1 MAGSQE
7 NRIVPSVRWVWL
19 RSSAQEEVNVL
30 ENDTIVPIPF
40 KTPKDL
46 RSWLETNHVDETVL
60 WIKIFKKN
68 SGIPSIDWG
77 DCVIEALAWGWI
89 DGQKKSWD
97 EESYIQRIT
106 PRRKNS
112 PWSMINK
119 RHAEKLIK
127 SGRMSPHGL
136 GQVAIA
142 QQNGQWD
149 AAYYGSKEFELQE
162 DFLAALEDHP
172 VAKDFLQTLD
182 RTNQH
187 AIYLRLQS
195 VVKPAIRAKRL
206 KAILEKLN
214 RREHLQR

>member
-1 MAGSQE
+1 VTFLA
-7 NRIVPSVRWVWL
+7 I
-19 RSSAQEEVNVL
+19 
-30 ENDTIVPIPF
+30 DTIIPIPF
-40 KTPKDL
+40 ETPVDL
-46 RSWLETNHVDETVL
+46 RSWLEANHSKEAVL
-60 WIKIFKKN
+60 WIKLFKKK

-97 EESYIQRIT
+97 EESYIQRVK

-127 SGRMSPHGL
+127 TGRMSAHGL
-136 GQVAIA
+136 EQVAIA

-162 DFLAALEDHP
+162 DFLAALEGHP
-172 VAKDFLQTLD
+172 VAKEFLQTLD

-195 VVKPAIRAKRL
+195 VVKPAVRAKRL
-206 KAILEKLN
+206 EAILEKLD
-214 RREHLQR
+214 RHERLER

>member
-1 MAGSQE
+1 MTFLA
-7 NRIVPSVRWVWL
+7 I
-19 RSSAQEEVNVL
+19 
-30 ENDTIVPIPF
+30 DTIIPIPF
-40 KTPKDL
+40 ETPVDL
-46 RSWLETNHVDETVL
+46 RSWFEANHSKEAVL
-60 WIKIFKKN
+60 WIKLFKKK

-97 EESYIQRIT
+97 EESYIQRVK

-127 SGRMSPHGL
+127 TGRMSAHGL
-136 GQVAIA
+136 EQVAIA

-162 DFLAALEDHP
+162 DFLAALEGHP
-172 VAKDFLQTLD
+172 VAKEFLQTLD

-195 VVKPAIRAKRL
+195 VVKPAVRAKRL
-206 KAILEKLN
+206 EAILEKLD
-214 RREHLQR
+214 RHERLER